1 MILAIFNITPCIAKL
16 YCPCTSIPSIVTGAL
31 AGLFIVAGTMPLFE
45 LPVLRLDF
53 RLSILEE
60 GLLPPLTGLVL
71 RSNLP
76 PEGIGGDNWPLEI
89 LFMFGLNPW
98 SWGW

>member
-1 MILAIFNITPCIAKL
+1 MILGMILAIF
-16 YCPCTSIPSIVTGAL
+16 SIPSIVTGAL
-31 AGLFIVAGTMPLFE
+31 AGLLIVAGSMPLFE